1 MRKRDKKGKLI
12 IILTLSVLLACAP
25 VCVYA
30 SSSRLHLYTERE
42 NIKEQKNPG
51 KTNTSVNSAV
61 KTGDDRPIKELL
73 FICVAAG
80 CVVYLSAGKN
90 AIHLRGRNYAERKK

>member
-30 SSSRLHLYTERE
+30 SSSR
-42 NIKEQKNPG
+42 
-51 KTNTSVNSAV
+51 TNTSVNSAV